1 MRGQRIQTKILHF
14 FAFLSEA
21 QAQPLY
27 HPPLHHILCLSSSPF
42 LLISSF
48 YSSGD
53 KIKRLQPRIFT
64 SLSSKKKKKSYK
76 ILPLTF
82 CLNQRHPWASQ
93 RCLLAQRVWV
103 PSDTHTE
110 EAVPDKA
117 QTATQH

>member
-1 MRGQRIQTKILHF
+1 MRGQKILHF

-21 QAQPLY
+21 QAQPLC
-27 HPPLHHILCLSSSPF
+27 HPPLHHTLCLSFSPF

-53 KIKRLQPRIFT
+53 KIKRTSTKIFYFIVK
-64 SLSSKKKKKSYK
+64 LKKKSFK

-93 RCLLAQRVWV
+93 RCLLAQQVWV
-103 PSDTHTE
+103 LSDTHTE
-110 EAVPDKA
+110 EVVLDKE
-117 QTATQH
+117 QTATPH